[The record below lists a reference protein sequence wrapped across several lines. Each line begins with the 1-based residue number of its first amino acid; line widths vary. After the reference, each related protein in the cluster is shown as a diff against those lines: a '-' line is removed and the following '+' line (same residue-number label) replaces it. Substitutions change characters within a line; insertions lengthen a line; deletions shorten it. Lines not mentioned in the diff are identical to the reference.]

1 MPTSPEPSPKRSGV
15 TRPPRPRR
23 YGSAPTM
30 EPPTSPARHPTDQ
43 RLEPSIVWRPR
54 SRAFRLCTTWSRS
67 EPPPDPSGRH
77 DAVVEQNA
85 AAPRAEL
92 DRAANRAIAL
102 GGEVRGLADEGI
114 IERTL
119 AGNLVDQTN
128 FGEGLGP
135 IFLPVALR
143 PDG

>member
-1 MPTSPEPSPKRSGV
+1 MPTSQRPSPKPPGV
-15 TRPPRPRR
+15 TRRPRPRGS
-23 YGSAPTM
+23 GSAPTM

-54 SRAFRLCTTWSRS
+54 SRASRSCTTWSRS
-67 EPPPDPSGRH
+67 APPPDPSGRH
-77 DAVVEQNA
+77 DVVVEQNA
-85 AAPRAEL
+85 TAPRAEL
-92 DRAANRAIAL
+92 DRAADRAIAL
-102 GGEVRGLADEGI
+102 GGEVRRLADEGI
-114 IERTL
+114 VERTV

-143 PDG
+143 PNG